1 MKKSL
6 IALAALASV
15 AGVAQAQ
22 STVEV
27 YGLLDMSVGQASS
40 SKTGNANAEVTNV
53 GAVNNA
59 GGGSTSGNGQGS
71 FYGQRLGFRGTE
83 DLGGGNKASFVL
95 EAGLALSNASGGTSS
110 ASQNTGASLFNNV
123 RQGYVA
129 LGNSRFGEVRAGTFY
144 NPVDATGGSLAALSA
159 NGGSNHVMGATN
171 LLKLG
176 QGDTARFS
184 NGVMYTSPTYN
195 GLTLRVANNFGES
208 TTQGANVK
216 TGDGVSYGLDYAAGK
231 FKGGIATFKLKNVT
245 NSTSADALPV
255 ASFVG
260 SNDSAVGYAN
270 NSAKVDIEYTVGGA
284 MYDFGFANI
293 GYQHAEYKN
302 TPLNGAAG
310 QIKHKVDL
318 ISATVPLGGAWT
330 FKPGYAIGQ
339 VDQTGTKVYNTT
351 GLDASVWYSLSKR
364 TNLYV
369 SYNEQEFKGKS
380 GSDDGKSIKTSNAV
394 FGVVHSF

>member
-22 STVEV
+22 SSVEV
-27 YGLLDMSVGQASS
+27 YGLIDMSVGQASS
-40 SKTGNANAEVTNV
+40 SKTGAANAEVVNV

-59 GGGSTSGNGQGS
+59 GGASTSGNGQGS

-95 EAGLALSNASGGTSS
+95 EAGLAMSNASGGTTA

-129 LGNSRFGEVRAGTFY
+129 LGNAQYGELRAGTFY
-144 NPVDATGGSLAALSA
+144 NPVDATGGSIAATSA
-159 NGGSNHVMGATN
+159 NGGSNHVTGATN

-184 NGVMYTSPTYN
+184 NGIMYTSPTYN

-208 TTQGANVK
+208 TTQGTNVK
-216 TGDGVSYGLDYAAGK
+216 TGDGVSYGLDYVSGK
-231 FKGGIATFKLKNVT
+231 FKGGVATFKLKNTT
-245 NSTSADALPV
+245 NTAAAV
-255 ASFVG
+255 ANFVG
-260 SNDSAVGYAN
+260 SNDTAVQFTGA
-270 NSAKVDIEYTVGGA
+270 ATDIEYTVGGA

-302 TPLNGAAG
+302 TPLNSAAG

-318 ISATVPLGGAWT
+318 ISATVPLGGAWS

-339 VDQTGTKVYNTT
+339 LDQSGTKVYNTS
-351 GLDASVWYSLSKR
+351 GIDASVWYSLSKR

-369 SYNEQEFKGKS
+369 SYNEQKFEGKS
-380 GSDDGKSIKTSNAV
+380 GTDNGLTIKSSNAV
-394 FGVVHSF
+394 FGVTHAF